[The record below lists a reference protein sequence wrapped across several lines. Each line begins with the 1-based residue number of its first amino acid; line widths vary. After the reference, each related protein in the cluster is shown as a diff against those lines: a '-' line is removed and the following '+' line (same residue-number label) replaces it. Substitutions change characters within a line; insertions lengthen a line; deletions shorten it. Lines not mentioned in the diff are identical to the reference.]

1 MKKILTH
8 YQIWEYYNEI
18 LKNKYFVDKLEMYD
32 KGKVRELAESIMN
45 KQITGYELLC
55 RDIDFVNKVKSE
67 AEKEGYNKN
76 ILQYLLNH
84 DPEYCQAETVIKLIE
99 GTGVNTIQPV
109 KGLGLNQIALIY
121 FYERNQ
127 ITRENAG
134 GIAAKND
141 YTSKNSGE
149 KLFQN
154 YTKYCDNSNRKDKPI
169 LCTPKKLKNR
179 IKLFESILN
188 HLTDK
193 ARQWATDEIEMLKTI
208 YETEYQ

>member
-84 DPEYCQAETVIKLIE
+84 NPEYCQAETVIKLIE

-109 KGLGLNQIALIY
+109 KGLGFNQIALIY
-121 FYERNQ
+121 F
-127 ITRENAG
+127 
-134 GIAAKND
+134 
-141 YTSKNSGE
+141 
-149 KLFQN
+149 
-154 YTKYCDNSNRKDKPI
+154 
-169 LCTPKKLKNR
+169 
-179 IKLFESILN
+179 
-188 HLTDK
+188 
-193 ARQWATDEIEMLKTI
+193 
-208 YETEYQ
+208 